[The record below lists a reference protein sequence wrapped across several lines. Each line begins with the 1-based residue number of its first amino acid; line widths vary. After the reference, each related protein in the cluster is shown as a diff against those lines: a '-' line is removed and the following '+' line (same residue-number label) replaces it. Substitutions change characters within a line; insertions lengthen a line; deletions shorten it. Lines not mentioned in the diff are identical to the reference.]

1 MCTGVCFPHYISCL
15 TNIHINKIIF
25 KTRVTYIL
33 WHRQSYFSNVASKQ
47 FSFLFTFFFFFLPLA
62 IQTLALTEEN
72 NIGGKAAVSNDFL
85 AWKF

>member
-1 MCTGVCFPHYISCL
+1 MASTELFLKCSFQTIFFL
-15 TNIHINKIIF
+15 IHI
-25 KTRVTYIL
+25 
-33 WHRQSYFSNVASKQ
+33 
-47 FSFLFTFFFFFLPLA
+47 FFFFLPLA